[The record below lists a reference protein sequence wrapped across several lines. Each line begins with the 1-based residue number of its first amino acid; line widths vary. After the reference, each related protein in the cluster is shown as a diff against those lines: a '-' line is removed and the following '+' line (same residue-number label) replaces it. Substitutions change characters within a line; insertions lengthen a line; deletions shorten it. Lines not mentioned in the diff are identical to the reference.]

1 MRALLHN
8 DGDFMVSIN
17 PLAKWSAGSHRWRFF
32 RSGGLDQVQLD
43 NSADLLALESLDQ
56 KLWAALS
63 CPTRGLE
70 FDNKTLDFIDADQD
84 GRIRV
89 PEIIAAVQ
97 WACAMLKNPD
107 DLIQSAAALPL
118 SAINDS
124 HPEGK
129 LLLASARHILKNLC
143 RENSASITADDTCDT
158 TKIFAH
164 TRFNGDGIIP
174 AEASDDLQLHQAIKD
189 IMNCCGSELDRSG
202 ELGVSRPKVELF
214 FTEARLYS
222 AWWAA
227 AEADSGQVLPL
238 GSATEAAAS
247 AFKTVQVKV
256 DDFFVRCRLAAFDAR
271 AGGPMNRTEKEY
283 EIVAQKNFSASAI
296 EVADFPLATIA
307 AGRNLPLCDGLN
319 PAWSDAIATLQER
332 VVQPLLGA
340 RKHLTEKDWIA
351 LRARFSAHDAWRA
364 TKTGAQVEA
373 LGLARV
379 RALLANNSEARI
391 LELIAQDQALEPEA
405 NAIGSVDKLIHFYR
419 DLYHLL
425 NNFVSLRY
433 FYSGKTKAVFQ
444 AGTLY
449 LDGRS
454 CELCIRVD
462 DVTKH
467 STLATLSRIYLAYC
481 ECSRRGS
488 SEKMTIAAA
497 FTAGD
502 PDQLMTGRN
511 GVFYDRGGRDWDAV
525 IIKIIEHPISIRQA
539 FLSPYK
545 RIGRMIGEQI
555 EKLASSR
562 DKSAQDQASLM
573 IASAGQKPDS
583 GKPVAPLP
591 FDVAKFAG
599 IFAAIGLALGA
610 LGTAFAAIAAG
621 FFGLKLWQMPL
632 ALGGL
637 VLIISG
643 PSMIS
648 AALKLRQRNLG
659 PLLDANGWAVNT
671 RAKINLAFGR
681 ALTEIAK
688 LPPGSERLLD
698 DPFAEKSRS
707 WGLWLFLLAVMLVA
721 LALWSQGYVE
731 KWLTADEPASTSSTP
746 SAPTQ

>member
-1 MRALLHN
+1 MIN
-8 DGDFMVSIN
+8 IN

-43 NSADLLALESLDQ
+43 NSTDLLALDTLDQ

-70 FDNKTLDFIDADQD
+70 FDTKTLDFIDSDQD

-89 PEIIAAVQ
+89 PEIVAAVQ

-107 DLIQSAAALPL
+107 DLIQGAAALPL

-124 HPEGK
+124 HPEGR
-129 LLLASARHILKNLC
+129 LLLASARHILKNLR
-143 RENSASITADDTCDT
+143 RENHSLINPEDTADSA
-158 TKIFAH
+158 KIFAH
-164 TRFNGDGIIP
+164 TSFNGDGIIP
-174 AEASDDLQLHQAIKD
+174 ADASDDMQLQQTIQD
-189 IMNCCGSELDRSG
+189 IITCCGGERDRSG
-202 ELGVSRPKVELF
+202 DVGVSFNKLDQF
-214 FTEARLYS
+214 FNEARAYS
-222 AWWAA
+222 TWWML
-227 AEADSGQVLPL
+227 AENDADHALPL
-238 GSATEAAAS
+238 GTATVAAAA
-247 AFKTVQVKV
+247 AFKAVQPKI
-256 DDFFVRCRLAAFDAR
+256 DDFFARCRLAAFDAR
-271 AGGPMNRTEKEY
+271 AVGPLNRAEKEY
-283 EIVAQKNFSASAI
+283 ETLAQKNLSASAI
-296 EVADFPLATIA
+296 EVADFPLAKIE
-307 AGRNLPLCDGLN
+307 AGRTLPLRDGLN
-319 PAWSDAIATLQER
+319 PAWSDAIATLR
-332 VVQPLLGA
+332 DSVVQPLLGT
-340 RKHLTEKDWIA
+340 RDHLTGKEWES
-351 LRARFSAHDAWRA
+351 LSARFKAYEDWQ
-364 TKTGAQVEA
+364 TKKAGAAVEA

-379 RALLANNSEARI
+379 RTLLTDNSEARI
-391 LELIAQDQALEPEA
+391 LALIAQDQALEPEA
-405 NAIGSVDKLIHFYR
+405 NAIGAVDKLVHYYR
-419 DLYHLL
+419 DLFHLL

-433 FYSGKTKAVFQ
+433 FYSGKSKAVFQ

-462 DVTKH
+462 DVAKH
-467 STLATLSRIYLAYC
+467 SALATLSRIYLAYC

-511 GVFYDRGGRDWDAV
+511 GVFYDRSGHDWDAV

-539 FLSPYK
+539 FWSPYK

-562 DKSAQDQASLM
+562 DKAAQDQAAAL
-573 IASAGQKPDS
+573 ANAAVTQKLDGAKSAT
-583 GKPVAPLP
+583 PLP

-599 IFAAIGLALGA
+599 IFAAIGLAVGA
-610 LGTAFAAIAAG
+610 LGTALASIVAG
-621 FFGLKLWQMPL
+621 FFGLKLWQMPV
-632 ALGGL
+632 ALTGL

-643 PSMIS
+643 PSMVS

-681 ALTEIAK
+681 ALTDIAR
-688 LPPGSERLLD
+688 LPAGAERSLD
-698 DPFAEKSRS
+698 DPFAEKTRP
-707 WGLWLFLLAVMLVA
+707 WGAYLFLLAAILLTLV
-721 LALWSQGYVE
+721 LWKQGHIAT
-731 KWLTADEPASTSSTP
+731 WLDLGEPAAPASTP
-746 SAPTQ
+746 IAPAP